1 MPVHGIG
8 KGLGFMAEELKSERK
23 GVPGIAGQP
32 DYADA
37 GIGEAC
43 IESYT
48 IVVGLAGLEPATDG
62 L

>member
-1 MPVHGIG
+1 M
-8 KGLGFMAEELKSERK
+8 
-23 GVPGIAGQP
+23 AGQP
-32 DYADA
+32 ECADA